1 MSKMAVSPFTT
12 WWVELNPF
20 RRRVFILAYGQLQT
34 PTQTKHPTLGAYD
47 HRHHPPF
54 LQQNA
59 PKKNYSANNG
69 GVSSNFTSF
78 NKFLDPTC
86 GTQTPQFFLW
96 ENIGLKP
103 SWLGV
108 GRIQLMRC
116 HQHRPFSGANVW
128 SRGTCPYL
136 NQTGLRGFSWVT
148 RFLRRK
154 PMFLDMEPLQM
165 AEK

>member
-86 GTQTPQFFLW
+86 GTQTPQFLLW

-103 SWLGV
+103 SWLEGIDSNLW
-108 GRIQLMRC
+108 GATSTDLFL
-116 HQHRPFSGANVW
+116 PANVW
-128 SRGTCPYL
+128 SLGTCPYL
-136 NQTGLRGFSWVT
+136 NQGGLRGFSWVT

-165 AEK
+165 A